1 MPPHK
6 WHIWFLPTHSPKLKK
21 PKEPFFA
28 YARLKDNNMTTDKN
42 QNPEQIA
49 RDKIDKML
57 IDAGW
62 IVQSKNEVDFGAGRG
77 VALREY
83 QAETKFADYVLF
95 VDKNPVGIIEAKK
108 EDEGHK
114 LTVAED
120 QASEYAKAKL
130 KYLDHDPLPFV
141 FESTGT
147 ITRFRDT
154 RDPKPRGRNIFWFY
168 RPETLAEWL
177 QKDKSLRGRLLDIPQ
192 LNETGLRPAQIKA
205 INNLE
210 QSFKKNKPK
219 ALIQMATG
227 AGKTFTAATFV
238 YRLLEH
244 AKTKRILF
252 LVDTKNL
259 GEQAEQEFMAFQPND
274 SNRKFTEFYNV
285 QRLTSSYIASD
296 SQVCISTIQRM
307 YAILKGEEL
316 DEGAEDT
323 NPNESSWMEQQRN
336 KKQAMPVEYSAK
348 VPIEQFDF
356 IVIDECHRSIYNL
369 WKQVLDYFDAFL
381 IGLTATPDKRTFGF
395 FEENV
400 VSEYTYEES
409 VLDGVNVPYDVYNIE
424 TEISQKGSVIKAGW
438 FVDRR
443 DKLTRKTRW
452 QQEDEDTEYL
462 KNDLDKKVV
471 NPSQIRNIIRQYKKA
486 LETEIFPNRKD
497 ENGEYEVPKTLVFAK
512 TDSHADDIIKI
523 IRKEFDEGDDFCK
536 KLTYKIKED
545 PKSVLNRFR
554 NSYNPRI
561 AVTVD
566 MIATGTDVKPLEV
579 LLFMRDVKSTNY
591 FEQMKGRGTRTI
603 NKDAFQANNTNVKG
617 ACKTHFIIVD
627 AVGVTKSK
635 KTDSRP
641 LERKPTVGLKD
652 LLGAVTMGVA
662 EEDLFLSLANRLIR
676 LEKEITDKEKD
687 KLLEHSK
694 GKNLKQISKELLSA
708 FDKDEIEEKAKPII
722 EAIPIQ
728 ERTPEKEE
736 QARKEA
742 QKELINT
749 ATSTFNGKLNDYIE
763 KVRIEHEQIIDSH
776 NIDTVTK
783 SEWDTTS
790 VDKAKEIVKD
800 FNEYLE
806 ANQDEI
812 KALTIFYKQPYNRRN
827 ITFKMIKE
835 VFDKLKLDKP
845 TLAPD
850 YVWAAYSQLEEVKS
864 KQPIDE
870 LTALISLIRRACG
883 IDKELKPFDATI
895 DENFKNWI
903 FKQNAGKHNRFSTE
917 QMEWLREL
925 KNHVVNSYHIEI
937 EDLDYTPFD
946 EKGGRGKMYQLFG
959 AEMNDIINELNEVL
973 AA

>member
-1 MPPHK
+1 M
-6 WHIWFLPTHSPKLKK
+6 T
-21 PKEPFFA
+21 
-28 YARLKDNNMTTDKN
+28 KDKNKNQN

-62 IVQSKNEVDFGAGRG
+62 IVQSKNEVDLGAGRG

-130 KYLDHDPLPFV
+130 KYLDNDPLPFV

-168 RPETLAEWL
+168 RPETLADWL
-177 QKDKSLRGRLLDIPQ
+177 QKGKSLRGRLLDIPE
-192 LNETGLRPAQIKA
+192 LNEIGLRPAQIKA
-205 INNLE
+205 IKNLE

-244 AKTKRILF
+244 AKAKRILF

-285 QRLTSSYIASD
+285 QRLSSSYIASD

-316 DEGAEDT
+316 DENAEDT
-323 NPNESSWMEQQRN
+323 NPNESTWMEQQRN
-336 KKQAMPVEYSAK
+336 KKQAMPVEYSAT

-409 VLDGVNVPYDVYNIE
+409 VIDGVNVPYDVYNIE

-438 FVDRR
+438 WVDRR

-452 QQEDEDTEYL
+452 QQEDEDTEYI

-471 NPSQIRNIIRQYKKA
+471 NPSQIRNIIRQFKKA

-523 IRKEFDEGDDFCK
+523 IRKEFDESDEFCK

-554 NSYNPRI
+554 NSYYPRI

-603 NKDAFQANNTNVKG
+603 GKDSLQLVSKTAKA
-617 ACKTHFIIVD
+617 KTHFIIVD
-627 AVGVTKSK
+627 AIGVTKSK

-676 LEKEITDKEKD
+676 LEKELTDKEKD

-722 EAIPIQ
+722 EAIPVQ

-736 QARKEA
+736 LARKQA
-742 QKELINT
+742 QKELINVA
-749 ATSTFNGKLNDYIE
+749 ATTFNGKLNDYIE
-763 KVRIEHEQIIDSH
+763 KVRIEHDQIIDSH
-776 NIDTVTK
+776 NIDKVTK

-790 VDKAKEIVKD
+790 VDKATAIVKD

-864 KQPIDE
+864 KQPVDE
-870 LTALISLIRRACG
+870 LTALVSLIRRACG
-883 IDKELKPFDATI
+883 IDKELKPFDSTI
-895 DENFKNWI
+895 DENFRNWI
-903 FKQNAGKHNRFSTE
+903 FKQNAGKHNRFTPE
-917 QMEWLREL
+917 QMDWLREL

>member
-1 MPPHK
+1 M
-6 WHIWFLPTHSPKLKK
+6 T
-21 PKEPFFA
+21 
-28 YARLKDNNMTTDKN
+28 DNIN

-62 IVQSKNEVDFGAGRG
+62 VVQSKNEVDLGAGRG
-77 VALREY
+77 VAVREY
-83 QAETKFADYVLF
+83 QADSGFADYVLF
-95 VDKNPVGIIEAKK
+95 VDKKPVGIIEAKK

-114 LTVAED
+114 LTIAED
-120 QASEYAKAKL
+120 QAVEYANAKL
-130 KYLDHDPLPFV
+130 KYLNNDPLPFV

-154 RDPKPRGRNIFWFY
+154 RDPKPRGRNIFWFF

-177 QKDKSLRGRLLDIPQ
+177 QKSKSLRARLLDIPA
-192 LNETGLRPAQIKA
+192 LNEEGLRPAQIKA

-210 QSFKKNKPK
+210 ISFKKNKPK

-244 AKTKRILF
+244 AKAKRILF

-259 GEQAEQEFMAFQPND
+259 GEQAEQEFMAFVPNE

-316 DEGAEDT
+316 DENAEDS
-323 NPNESSWMEQQRN
+323 NPNESSWMQQQQESR
-336 KKQAMPVEYSAK
+336 KALPVEYNLR

-409 VLDGVNVPYDVYNIE
+409 VIDGVNVPYDVYTIE

-438 FVDRR
+438 WIDRR
-443 DKLTRKTRW
+443 DKFTRRSRW
-452 QQEDEDTEYL
+452 QQEDEDIEYK

-497 ENGEYEVPKTLVFAK
+497 EKGEYEVPKTLVFAK

-523 IRKEFDEGDDFCK
+523 IREEFDEGDDFCK
-536 KLTYKIKED
+536 KLTYKIQED

-554 NSYNPRI
+554 NSYYPRI

-579 LLFMRDVKSTNY
+579 LLFMRDVKSVNY

-603 NKDAFQANNTNVKG
+603 SKDALQMVSKTAK
-617 ACKTHFIIVD
+617 AKTHFIIVD

-676 LEKEITDKEKD
+676 LEKEITDKEKGN
-687 KLLEHSK
+687 LLEHSK
-694 GKNLKQISKELLSA
+694 GKNLKQISAALLSA
-708 FDKDEIEEKAKPII
+708 FDVDAIEEKAKPII
-722 EAIPIQ
+722 EAIPVQ
-728 ERTPEKEE
+728 DQTPERIE
-736 QARKEA
+736 QAKKEA
-742 QKELINT
+742 QTALINT
-749 ATSTFNGKLNDYIE
+749 AASTFNGKLNEFLE
-763 KVRIEHEQIIDSH
+763 KVRIAHEQIIDSH
-776 NIDTVTK
+776 NIDKVTK

-790 VDKAKEIVKD
+790 VNKAKEIIKD
-800 FNEYLE
+800 FSEYLQ

-827 ITFKMIKE
+827 ITYKMIKE

-850 YVWAAYSQLEEVKS
+850 FVWAAYNQLEEVKS
-864 KQPIDE
+864 KQPE
-870 LTALISLIRRACG
+870 KVLTALVSLIRRACG
-883 IDKELKPFDATI
+883 IDSELKPFDKTI
-895 DENFKNWI
+895 DDNFKNWI
-903 FKQNAGKHNRFSTE
+903 FKQNAGKHNRFTPE
-917 QMEWLREL
+917 QMDWLREL
-925 KNHVVNSYHIEI
+925 KNHVVNSYHIELD
-937 EDLDYTPFD
+937 DLDYTPFD

-959 AEMNDIINELNEVL
+959 AEMAQIIEELNEVL